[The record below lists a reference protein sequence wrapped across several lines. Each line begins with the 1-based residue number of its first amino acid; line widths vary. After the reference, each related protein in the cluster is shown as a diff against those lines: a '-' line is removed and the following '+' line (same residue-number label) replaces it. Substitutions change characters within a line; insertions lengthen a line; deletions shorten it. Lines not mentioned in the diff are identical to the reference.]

1 MTQKPSL
8 KCPACGAESTGK
20 FCNSCGAPLDAAAC
34 PKCGAK
40 LSGRG
45 KFCAECGAPVAGG
58 VVPAADRT
66 PWIIAGVA
74 VTALVVVLVVVVA
87 RGPAA
92 APGEAATA
100 AASGMP
106 NLDQMTPREA
116 ADRLFDH
123 VARAQSAG
131 DTAQIA
137 QFAPMALQAYAALQG
152 DLDADAR
159 LHIGLIHEAVG
170 NRTGV
175 LAEADTILRGSAT
188 HLFGLDLRMRAA
200 ELAGD
205 AAARRRAAQ
214 AFLQAYDSERAKNLP
229 EYGMHVQLLV
239 EAQAAAQRLVGAAA
253 R

>member
-1 MTQKPSL
+1 MTQTPSR

-20 FCNSCGAPLDAAAC
+20 FCNSCGAALDAAAC

-45 KFCAECGAPVAGG
+45 RFCAECGTPTGAAGATA
-58 VVPAADRT
+58 VDRT
-66 PWIIAGVA
+66 PWIVAGVA
-74 VTALVVVLVVVVA
+74 VVALVVVLVVVVA

-92 APGEAATA
+92 APGADA
-100 AASGMP
+100 AAAAPGVTD
-106 NLDQMTPREA
+106 LAQLTPREA

-137 QFAPMALQAYAALQG
+137 QFAPMTLQAYALLQG

-159 LHIGLIHEAVG
+159 LHIGLVHEAVG
-170 NRTGV
+170 NRAGV
-175 LAEADTILRGSAT
+175 SAEADTILRGSAT

-214 AFLQAYDSERAKNLP
+214 AYLQSYDSERAKNLP
-229 EYGMHVQLLV
+229 EYGMLVQLLV
-239 EAQAAAQRLVGAAA
+239 EAQAAAQRLVAAAA